1 MPRPQSHSEREQFW
15 RRHLIQQRSS
25 GLSIREYCR
34 RQGFSEPSFYSW
46 RKSLLEHDQ
55 TPTTPATPAF
65 LPVTVAD
72 TPIQSHK
79 SPIDIQLA
87 NGCRIRIRSGCDC
100 GLLADVLALLHA
112 STRPEA
118 RPC

>member
-15 RRHLIQQRSS
+15 RRHLAWQRSS

-46 RKSLLEHDQ
+46 RKILLERDHRH
-55 TPTTPATPAF
+55 TPPAAPAF
-65 LPVTVAD
+65 LPVAVVD
-72 TPIQSHK
+72 TPTQSHNP
-79 SPIDIQLA
+79 PIDIQLA
-87 NGCRIRIRSGCDC
+87 SGCRIRIRPGCDR
-100 GLLADVLALLHA
+100 GLLADVLTLLHA
-112 STRPEA
+112 SPKPEA